1 MPYRYI
7 LANLLAAN
15 EGAAAVLFLD
25 DTGETIHL
33 SCSERDPGEMRVLG
47 AYLGI
52 YLREVERVAADGGLG
67 EPQLIHVERGG
78 LHVYTKP
85 LPDGYHVALV
95 QRRPALVGR
104 ARRSLEVAAE
114 ELTREVFGRSKPV
127 AEGGGGS

>member
-15 EGAAAVLFLD
+15 DRAAGVLFLD

-33 SCSERDPGEMRVLG
+33 ACAERDPEEMRVLG

-52 YLREVERVAADGGLG
+52 YLRGVERVAADGGLG
-67 EPQLIHVERGG
+67 EPRLIHLERGG
-78 LHVYTKP
+78 LHVYTMP

-95 QRRPALVGR
+95 QRRPAMVGQ
-104 ARRSLEVAAE
+104 AVRSLERAAAA
-114 ELTREVFGRSKPV
+114 LAREVFGQP
-127 AEGGGGS
+127 AAGAGPAG

>member
-7 LANLLAAN
+7 LGNLLAAN
-15 EGAAAVLFLD
+15 EGAAGVLFLD

-33 SCSERDPGEMRVLG
+33 SCSEPDPDQMRVLG

-52 YLREVERVAADGGLG
+52 YLRGVEKVMADGGLG
-67 EPQLIHVERGG
+67 DPQLIHLERGG

-104 ARRSLEVAAE
+104 ALRSLEAAAGD
-114 ELTREVFGRSKPV
+114 LAREVFGQPID
-127 AEGGGGS
+127 G